1 MSPLTTTCSMGVSIL
16 HAADEEGLELTV
28 LEDVD
33 DHRHT
38 DLARLLE
45 VGGADVRE
53 PLRLLQERVGHLELR
68 QGLLELLD
76 VGDGLLARD
85 LQGWWDHLE
94 RVHLGT
100 GLVVPLTGH
109 LDVPLDEALHLRASD
124 LRRAGTAR
132 R

>member
-16 HAADEEGLELTV
+16 HAADEEGLELAV

-33 DHRHT
+33 DHRHA

-85 LQGWWDHLE
+85 LQGARSEEHTSELQSPCN
-94 RVHLGT
+94 
-100 GLVVPLTGH
+100 LVCRL
-109 LDVPLDEALHLRASD
+109 
-124 LRRAGTAR
+124 
-132 R
+132 